1 MVDSILWLH
10 EKALKNWHDE
20 IDILDDNIRIIY
32 IWDDGYYQRKGY
44 SLKRL
49 VFIYETLCAMKVD
62 IIKGDTITIFQSLS
76 ANKIY
81 IPYSADSEIK
91 KLSDNISKITDIE
104 IIKEVDFVNMA
115 NDISLKRFFQY
126 WNKAKK
132 SAFSM
137 HGRDNG

>member
-62 IIKGDTITIFQSLS
+62 IIKGDTIAIFQCLS
-76 ANKIY
+76 PNKIY